1 MRYMCSLYE
10 DIVSDLPNLIRSSL
24 TCVDA
29 SILLTR
35 VLSLASVS
43 KKYHDN
49 QNDFCS
55 TCNDVV
61 CLRVRTVQKVPIHC
75 AKKHAINSSLTSL
88 ITIDCF
94 AKRLGSS

>member
-49 QNDFCS
+49 Q
-55 TCNDVV
+55 
-61 CLRVRTVQKVPIHC
+61 K
-75 AKKHAINSSLTSL
+75 
-88 ITIDCF
+88 
-94 AKRLGSS
+94 